1 MLPANQ
7 VGYFKV
13 NGGDKVAVIRGG
25 TATDISIT
33 QIV

>member
-1 MLPANQ
+1 MPPNT

-25 TATDISIT
+25 TAVDISIS
-33 QIV
+33 QVV